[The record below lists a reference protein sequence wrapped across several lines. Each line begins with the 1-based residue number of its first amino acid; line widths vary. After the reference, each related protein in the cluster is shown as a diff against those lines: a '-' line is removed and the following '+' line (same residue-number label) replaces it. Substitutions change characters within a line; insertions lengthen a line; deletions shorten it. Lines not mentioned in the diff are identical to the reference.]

1 MTSSLPNAAD
11 EYGTSATTSDQH
23 EVEEEQETKY
33 NILMKILRHSTRNSF
48 LRHITK
54 NQLIDIILLTSNR
67 TPTGQMLHG
76 REECRE
82 VRFDLSHQG
91 ELVLPATSP
100 VLLQR
105 IDVETLLSFYEKIHG
120 VVDLDD
126 KRSAGGGS
134 AGGGAGAGAGAGGA
148 GHEYRTTRKE
158 RKMLDVLSSLVIQ
171 SATSPIQILHSYLK
185 KEIVG
190 HSMTN
195 IDSKLFDYLDSV
207 SNGLHGFFDESEI
220 PLEHPSAPLHP
231 HVATFLFFFNDRFL
245 RQRWDMF
252 GEIYMHG
259 PLDQVRNFS
268 LLWTIL
274 FLVLT

>member
-1 MTSSLPNAAD
+1 MSSGSEDELMTSSIPNAGD
-11 EYGTSATTSDQH
+11 EYETSTTTSDEH
-23 EVEEEQETKY
+23 EVEEEQQQETRY

-54 NQLIDIILLTSNR
+54 NQLINIILFISNR
-67 TPTGQMLHG
+67 TPTGKMLHG

-82 VRFDLSHQG
+82 VRFDLNDQG
-91 ELVLPATSP
+91 ELILPATSP

-120 VVDLDD
+120 NVDLDEKKND
-126 KRSAGGGS
+126 KGSAGGG
-134 AGGGAGAGAGAGGA
+134 AGGAGAGAGAG

-158 RKMLDVLSSLVIQ
+158 RKMLDVLSSLVNQ

-195 IDSKLFDYLDSV
+195 IDAKLFNYLDSISQGV
-207 SNGLHGFFDESEI
+207 NGLIDENVTPVEN
-220 PLEHPSAPLHP
+220 PYAPLHP

-245 RQRWDMF
+245 RHRWDMF
-252 GEIYMHG
+252 GK
-259 PLDQVRNFS
+259 
-268 LLWTIL
+268 
-274 FLVLT
+274 